1 MKQYAKLKVIHK
13 AVVSNGVDIEGYITD
28 EFIDQMSDAI
38 VYGIKRNNLGEIDSL
53 ITCYDYDWIHENYSE
68 YFVVNK
74 MFDLMES
81 FPLDYDGD
89 HVDVLDVQFTEP
101 PKEPPHHI
109 PMAIS
114 IKTPNTFHVII
125 GDLTDEFPDY
135 THTRD
140 GKEFHVYGIGRG
152 LDEIRTLYVTRNKE
166 HEKRFREYFVTT
178 NDVLKFFELDDDSIL
193 AVPIENHTYVKGND
207 IAETWHSEGTY
218 YITDVQLHPMREN
231 IFDREL
237 FTKIFNEYIQ
247 KDDKVFEAF
256 ENAVNNAETV
266 GDFKLWMEDEE
277 VYILH
282 VPSGTII
289 GWYKL
294 YHIGRANFCN
304 KYLFLPTYRD
314 FFQLLRNQLLKEA
327 DEPEEDHVP
336 EVTVTETDQSEY
348 KPGPDIAS
356 AYPTKIMLNSIYGMT
371 ASDDKVCSIC
381 GQFKSTFKTFNMN
394 GICSSICSDCIQK
407 IVSEYKEGEMT
418 DEKV

>member
-1 MKQYAKLKVIHK
+1 MKQYAKLKVTHA
-13 AVVSNGVDIEGYITD
+13 AVVSDGVNIEGYITD
-28 EFIDQMSDAI
+28 EFIDQMLDEI
-38 VYGIKRNNLGEIDSL
+38 VYGIKRNNLGKIDSL
-53 ITCYDYDWIHENYSE
+53 IICYDYNWIHENYAE
-68 YFVVNK
+68 YFVVNQ

-101 PKEPPHHI
+101 PKEPPHHV

-114 IKTPNTFHVII
+114 IKTPNTSHIII

-140 GKEFHVYGIGRG
+140 GNEFHVYGIGRV
-152 LDEIRTLYVTRNKE
+152 LDKIRTLYVTKNKE
-166 HEKRFREYFVTT
+166 PVKLFREYFVTT
-178 NDVLKFFELDDDSIL
+178 NDVLKFFELDDNSIL
-193 AVPIENHTYVKGND
+193 SVPIENYRYVKGND
-207 IAETWHSEGTY
+207 IAETWHPEGTY

-231 IFDREL
+231 IFDRKI
-237 FTKIFNEYIQ
+237 FTNIFNEYIQ

-277 VYILH
+277 VYIHH

-304 KYLFLPTYRD
+304 KYLFLNTYRD

-327 DEPEEDHVP
+327 DEPEEEHVP

-356 AYPTKIMLNSIYGMT
+356 AYPTKIMLNSTYGMT

-407 IVSEYKEGEMT
+407 IVSEYKEGET
-418 DEKV
+418 TNEKV